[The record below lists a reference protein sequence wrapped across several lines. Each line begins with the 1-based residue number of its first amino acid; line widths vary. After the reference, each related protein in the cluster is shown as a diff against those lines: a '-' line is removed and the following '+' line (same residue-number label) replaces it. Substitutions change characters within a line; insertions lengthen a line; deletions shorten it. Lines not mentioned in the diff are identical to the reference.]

1 MPKTSNTKLSRNC
14 AALKQRSAKLAPM
27 VDRVQIGDRARNG
40 TIGGVRILAALLWLA
55 NVHWKV
61 PGDFGEN
68 NGGGLYKYTKSG
80 AANAPF
86 APFRWLLREIVV
98 PNFHLF
104 GWFTL
109 VSETVLA
116 ALLLIGYR
124 TRLVALAGA
133 AMSVPIMLAVIYY
146 PKSDEWSWSYLMMIG
161 LHLLLWATAAGDH
174 IGVDGVLGDEPQRSS
189 YALRV
194 VGEVAAA
201 VGVLGLFVAR
211 SIDFAG
217 KSAALLGSDAGFS
230 ADGKLVRRWEL
241 KLLWFNPLWA
251 LLTIAC
257 GVLLIVG
264 SRKAI
269 AAWAGAVALAALAL
283 VVFVQQ
289 TFDYV
294 RDDGVIQKVSTGS
307 NVAFWGGLALA
318 AALFARRAVTA
329 VSSETE

>member
-1 MPKTSNTKLSRNC
+1 
-14 AALKQRSAKLAPM
+14 M
-27 VDRVQIGDRARNG
+27 VDRAQIGSRARSG
-40 TIGGVRILAALLWLA
+40 TIGGVRVLAGLLWLA

-61 PGDFGEN
+61 PGDFGEDS
-68 NGGGLYKYTKSG
+68 GGGLYKYTKSG

-86 APFRWLLREIVV
+86 APFRWLLREIVL

-104 GWFTL
+104 GWVTL
-109 VSETVLA
+109 ISETVLA

-133 AMSVPIMLAVIYY
+133 AMSVPIMLSAIYY
-146 PKSDEWSWSYLMMIG
+146 PKSDEWSWSYLLMIG

-174 IGVDGVLGDEPQRSS
+174 IGVDGVLAGEPRRSS
-189 YALRV
+189 RALLV
-194 VGEVAAA
+194 VGALAAA

-217 KSAALLGSDAGFS
+217 RSAALLGSDAGFS

-251 LLTIAC
+251 VLTIAC

-264 SRKAI
+264 ARKAI
-269 AAWAGAVALAALAL
+269 LAWAGVAALAALAL
-283 VVFVQQ
+283 VVFLQQ

-294 RDDGVIQKVSTGS
+294 HDDGAIQKVSTGS

-318 AALFARRAVTA
+318 GALFARRAVTA
-329 VSSETE
+329 TSSDSE

>member
-1 MPKTSNTKLSRNC
+1 ML
-14 AALKQRSAKLAPM
+14 
-27 VDRVQIGDRARNG
+27 DRAQIGDRVRNG
-40 TIGGVRILAALLWLA
+40 TIGGVRILAGLLWLA

-61 PGDFGEN
+61 PGDFGED

-86 APFRWLLREIVV
+86 APFRWLLREVVV

-109 VSETVLA
+109 VSETLLA

-124 TRLVALAGA
+124 TRWVALAGA
-133 AMSVPIMLAVIYY
+133 AMSVPIMLSAIYY
-146 PKSDEWSWSYLMMIG
+146 PKSYEWSWSYLLMIG

-174 IGVDGVLGDEPQRSS
+174 IGVDGVLGGEPHRSTR
-189 YALRV
+189 ALLV
-194 VGEVAAA
+194 VGAVAAA
-201 VGVLGLFVAR
+201 VGVLGLYVAR

-217 KSAALLGSDAGFS
+217 KSAALLGSDAGFY

-269 AAWAGAVALAALAL
+269 IAWAGAAALGVLAI

-318 AALFARRAVTA
+318 AALFARRAATA
-329 VSSETE
+329 VPSATE

>member
-1 MPKTSNTKLSRNC
+1 M
-14 AALKQRSAKLAPM
+14 
-27 VDRVQIGDRARNG
+27 QIVDRARNG
-40 TIGGVRILAALLWLA
+40 TIGGVRILAGLLWLA

-109 VSETVLA
+109 VSETLLA

-124 TRLVALAGA
+124 TRWVALAGA
-133 AMSVPIMLAVIYY
+133 AMSVPIMLTVIYY
-146 PKSDEWSWSYLMMIG
+146 PKSYEWSWSYLLMIG

-174 IGVDGVLGDEPQRSS
+174 IGVDGVLRGEPHRSTR
-189 YALRV
+189 ALLV
-194 VGEVAAA
+194 VGAVAAA
-201 VGVLGLFVAR
+201 VGVLGLYVAR

-269 AAWAGAVALAALAL
+269 IAWAGAAALGALAI

-318 AALFARRAVTA
+318 AALFARRATTA
-329 VSSETE
+329 VPSATE

>member
-1 MPKTSNTKLSRNC
+1 MGGEPH
-14 AALKQRSAKLAPM
+14 RST
-27 VDRVQIGDRARNG
+27 R
-40 TIGGVRILAALLWLA
+40 ALL
-55 NVHWKV
+55 
-61 PGDFGEN
+61 
-68 NGGGLYKYTKSG
+68 
-80 AANAPF
+80 
-86 APFRWLLREIVV
+86 
-98 PNFHLF
+98 
-104 GWFTL
+104 
-109 VSETVLA
+109 
-116 ALLLIGYR
+116 
-124 TRLVALAGA
+124 
-133 AMSVPIMLAVIYY
+133 
-146 PKSDEWSWSYLMMIG
+146 
-161 LHLLLWATAAGDH
+161 
-174 IGVDGVLGDEPQRSS
+174 
-189 YALRV
+189 V
-194 VGEVAAA
+194 VGAVAAA
-201 VGVLGLFVAR
+201 VGVLGLYVAR

-269 AAWAGAVALAALAL
+269 IAWAGAAALGALAI

-318 AALFARRAVTA
+318 AALFARRATTA
-329 VSSETE
+329 VPSATE